1 MYPILQR
8 KLGGSIAFG
17 LCTEMESAVGTEKE
31 TLRVDTGQGNTRPAK
46 TLVQDNLQQPLLE
59 HLSCLSAP
67 TCGAGSTVFLC
78 GKLIWKTEG
87 KGESCHEPWHCWQRD
102 GCQRCFS
109 QAPRAGWCHHSQ
121 FPPAIPGGVG
131 AAPLPAL
138 SGGSGSKAEPPCTG
152 SCSSSPPRCS
162 QGLRWGQRALSL
174 PAWHSSQDS
183 RGTGSSRCAWK
194 HRHRHTPGPGM
205 STGPRACRA
214 LPQPLCPARAQAGWG
229 GCARLG
235 QLRVPTAPVPLL
247 APRGTPSTHLSRSS
261 RRPSPGL
268 ASGPARGCPAPP

>member
-1 MYPILQR
+1 MSPGTAGRGMGARDAFPRLPEQAGATIPSFPQR
-8 KLGGSIAFG
+8 SQVGWGQPHSQPCLG
-17 LCTEMESAVGTEKE
+17 AVAARQSHPAQAAAAALHPGAAKGCS
-31 TLRVDTGQGNTRPAK
+31 DTSS
-46 TLVQDNLQQPLLE
+46 QQP
-59 HLSCLSAP
+59 
-67 TCGAGSTVFLC
+67 
-78 GKLIWKTEG
+78 
-87 KGESCHEPWHCWQRD
+87 
-102 GCQRCFS
+102 
-109 QAPRAGWCHHSQ
+109 
-121 FPPAIPGGVG
+121 
-131 AAPLPAL
+131 
-138 SGGSGSKAEPPCTG
+138 
-152 SCSSSPPRCS
+152 
-162 QGLRWGQRALSL
+162 GLRWGQRALSL

-247 APRGTPSTHLSRSS
+247 APKGTPSTHLSRSS